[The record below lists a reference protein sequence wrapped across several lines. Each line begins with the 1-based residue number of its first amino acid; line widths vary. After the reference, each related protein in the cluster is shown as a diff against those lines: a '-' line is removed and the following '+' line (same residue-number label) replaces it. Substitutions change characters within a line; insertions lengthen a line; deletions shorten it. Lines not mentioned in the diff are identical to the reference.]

1 MEDWSE
7 ISESGIVGISMDNIK
22 FGRFIRE
29 SRQGK
34 GMTQKQLAEQIHVS
48 DKAVSKWENGA
59 GFPDIKILEPLAECL
74 GVSLLEL
81 MQGERTAEPQIDRKE
96 AEQVV
101 ADAIIQSGQEDEW
114 KRRMWKV
121 RLLLGACACGILYL
135 ACVGV
140 GYLAGAERGQFSGLL
155 SGTAEVAWY
164 ESPVFF
170 YVWAGILVILCGA
183 GAVYLLW
190 KNESIREVKIGRHK
204 VKSLLT
210 ILMDMLVVFLLHT
223 YLSNIAN
230 NEQQLAM
237 LPEAIPVNAYV
248 TTADGS
254 RQTGI
259 FIRDKLVQGLLDSAY
274 VDKLQIDVRLKA
286 GVDRVIPGQWHTL
299 DLYLEG
305 VNCVEALGCIK
316 ESDVVWNT
324 GEDASFLQGTEAK
337 CIVSKK
343 LFDRRGWKLGDKV
356 TLCEWYYYREDESSP
371 ELFANPL
378 QTVECEIAGYVDMT
392 GKWDERFVVPPDVIV
407 PFHAVRKSY
416 AEEGIPF
423 FASSAS
429 FVLSDALCMNA
440 FKQEMKDLGFRSIA
454 PTVPDNSLN
463 GVALHV
469 NDAAFIRTA
478 EHLRQVIDTV
488 RAFFPFLLLLIVGVG
503 YLITLLLLQS
513 RKNEMALLRSIG
525 LNRRKCFRVFF
536 VDQLTLVITG
546 VVAGSVL
553 SVLIQ
558 GNYGGNSVLAGGL
571 VGVCYL
577 AGNSLALWK
586 LLGVS
591 VMEALSVEG

>member
-1 MEDWSE
+1 M
-7 ISESGIVGISMDNIK
+7 GMGMDNIK

-29 SRQGK
+29 ARLGR
-34 GMTQKQLAEQIHVS
+34 GLTQKQLAEQLHVS

-59 GFPDIKILEPLAECL
+59 GFPDIKILEPLAACL
-74 GVSLLEL
+74 DVSLLEL
-81 MQGERTAEPQIDRKE
+81 MQSERMAEPQVDRQE
-96 AEQVV
+96 AEQAV
-101 ADAIIQSGQEDEW
+101 ADAITRSKQAEEW
-114 KRRMWKV
+114 KSRMWKV
-121 RLLLGACACGILYL
+121 RLLLGACACGVLYL
-135 ACVGV
+135 VCMGV
-140 GYLAGAERGQFSGLL
+140 GYLAGTESGQAFDML
-155 SGTAEVAWY
+155 SGVAGGAWY
-164 ESPVFF
+164 ESPVLF

-190 KNESIREVKIGRHK
+190 KNESIREVKLGRHK

-248 TTADGS
+248 STADGS
-254 RQTGI
+254 RQSGI

-274 VDKLQIDVRLKA
+274 VDGLHMDVRLKA
-286 GVDRVIPGQWHTL
+286 GIDRVIPGKWHTL

-305 VNCVEALGCIK
+305 INCMETLSSIK

-324 GEDASFLQGTEAK
+324 GEDASIFRGTEKK

-343 LFDRRGWKLGDKV
+343 LFDRKGWKLGDQV
-356 TLCEWYYYREDESSP
+356 TLCQWYYYREDERSP

-378 QTVECEIAGYVDMT
+378 QTAVYEIAGYVDMT

-407 PFHAVRKSY
+407 PFHAVRNTY

-440 FKQEMKDLGFRSIA
+440 FKQEMKDLGFRSVA

-463 GVALHV
+463 GVALNV

-488 RAFFPFLLLLIVGVG
+488 RAFFPFLLVLIVGVG
-503 YLITLLLLQS
+503 YLVTLLLLQS

-525 LNRRKCFRVFF
+525 LNRSQCFRVFF

-546 VVAGSVL
+546 VVAGNVL

-558 GNYGGNSVLAGGL
+558 GNYGGSSALAGVL
-571 VGVCYL
+571 VGICYL

-586 LLGVS
+586 LLQVS
-591 VMEALSVEG
+591 VMEALFAET

>member
-1 MEDWSE
+1 M
-7 ISESGIVGISMDNIK
+7 MDNIK
-22 FGRFIRE
+22 FGKFIRKTRHE
-29 SRQGK
+29 K
-34 GMTQKQLAEQIHVS
+34 GLTQKQLAERIHVS

-74 GVSLLEL
+74 GVSLMEL
-81 MQGERTAEPQIDRKE
+81 MQGERIVEPEIDRETAEQI
-96 AEQVV
+96 V
-101 ADAIIQSGQEDEW
+101 AQTISQSGQEEEW

-121 RLLLGACACGILYL
+121 KLLLGACACGIIYLICVGIRYL
-135 ACVGV
+135 AWQ
-140 GYLAGAERGQFSGLL
+140 EKGQIPAKL
-155 SGTAEVAWY
+155 SEASDCLWY
-164 ESPVFF
+164 ENPVLF

-190 KNESIREVKIGRHK
+190 KNESIREVKVGRQK
-204 VKSLLT
+204 AKSFLT
-210 ILMDMLVVFLLHT
+210 ILMDMVVVLLLHT

-237 LPEAIPVNAYV
+237 LPEVIPVNAYV

-254 RQTGI
+254 RQAGI
-259 FIRDKLVQGLLDSAY
+259 FIKDNLVQGLMDSSY
-274 VDKLQIDVRLKA
+274 VDKLHMDVRLKA
-286 GVDRVIPGQWHTL
+286 GIDRVIPGQWNTL

-305 VNCVEALGCIK
+305 VNCIEVSDCIK

-324 GEDASFLQGTEAK
+324 GEDASFLKGTEAK

-343 LFDRRGWKLGDKV
+343 LFEKKGWKLGERV
-356 TLCEWYYYREDESSP
+356 TLCQWYYYREDESSL

-378 QTVECEIAGYVDMT
+378 QTMEYEIAGYVDTMD
-392 GKWDERFVVPPDVIV
+392 KWDDRFVVPPDIIV
-407 PFHAVRKSY
+407 PFQVVRNCY
-416 AEEGIPF
+416 AQEKIPF

-429 FVLSDALCMNA
+429 FELTDALCMNE
-440 FKQEMKDLGFRSIA
+440 FKREMKELGFCSVA

-463 GVALHV
+463 GVALNV
-469 NDAAFIRTA
+469 NDAAFISTA

-503 YLITLLLLQS
+503 YLVTLLLLQS
-513 RKNEMALLRSIG
+513 RKKEMALLRSIG

-536 VDQLTLVITG
+536 MDQLTLVVTG
-546 VVAGSVL
+546 IVAGSLL

-558 GNYGGNSVLAGGL
+558 GNYGGNSALAGGL
-571 VGVCYL
+571 VGICYM

-586 LLGVS
+586 LLKVS
-591 VMEALSVEG
+591 VMEALFAAE

>member
-1 MEDWSE
+1 
-7 ISESGIVGISMDNIK
+7 MDNIK

-29 SRQGK
+29 ARQGK
-34 GMTQKQLAEQIHVS
+34 GLTQKQLAEQIHVS

-81 MQGERTAEPQIDRKE
+81 MQSERTEEPEIDRQE
-96 AEQVV
+96 AEEIVSQT
-101 ADAIIQSGQEDEW
+101 ISQSRQEEEW
-114 KRRMWKV
+114 KRLMWRVKV
-121 RLLLGACACGILYL
+121 LLGACACGIFYL
-135 ACVGV
+135 ICVGIR
-140 GYLAGAERGQFSGLL
+140 YLAGQKSGVVSEGLWK
-155 SGTAEVAWY
+155 SQGGAWY
-164 ESPVFF
+164 ENPVFF
-170 YVWAGILVILCGA
+170 YVWAGILIILCGA

-190 KNESIREVKIGRHK
+190 KNETIQEVKIGRHK

-237 LPEAIPVNAYV
+237 LPKVIPVNAYI

-254 RQTGI
+254 RQSGI
-259 FIRDKLVQGLLDSAY
+259 FIKDQLVQGLLDSAY
-274 VDKLQIDVRLKA
+274 VDKLQMDVRLKA
-286 GVDRVIPGQWHTL
+286 GVDKVIPGEWHTL
-299 DLYLEG
+299 NLFLEG
-305 VNCVEALGCIK
+305 VNCIEALGGIE

-324 GEDASFLQGTEAK
+324 GENASMLQGTAAK
-337 CIVSKK
+337 CIVSKQ
-343 LFDRRGWKLGDKV
+343 LFEKKGWKLGDKV
-356 TLCEWYYYREDESSP
+356 TLCQWYYYRENERNA
-371 ELFANPL
+371 ELFMNPL
-378 QTVECEIAGYVDMT
+378 QTVEYEIAGYVDLM
-392 GKWDERFVVPPDVIV
+392 GEWNDQFVVAPDVIV
-407 PFHAVRKSY
+407 PFHAVRNSY

-429 FVLSDALCMNA
+429 FVLADALYMNE
-440 FKQEMKDLGFRSIA
+440 FKQEMKGMGFQSVS
-454 PTVPDNSLN
+454 PTDQDNSLN
-463 GVALHV
+463 GVALNV

-488 RAFFPFLLLLIVGVG
+488 RAFFPFLLILIVGVG
-503 YLITLLLLQS
+503 YLITLLMLQS

-525 LNRRKCFRVFF
+525 LNRHKCFRIFW

-558 GNYGGNSVLAGGL
+558 GNYGSSSVLAGGL
-571 VGVCYL
+571 VGICYM

-586 LLGVS
+586 LMDVS
-591 VMEALSVEG
+591 VMEALFVEG

>member
-1 MEDWSE
+1 
-7 ISESGIVGISMDNIK
+7 MDNIK

-34 GMTQKQLAEQIHVS
+34 GLTQKQLAEQIHVS
-48 DKAVSKWENGA
+48 DKTVSKWENGA

-74 GVSLLEL
+74 DVSLLEL
-81 MQGERTAEPQIDRKE
+81 MQGERMTGSEIGTKE

-101 ADAIIQSGQEDEW
+101 ADTIFQSKQAQEW
-114 KRRMWKV
+114 KRLIWKV
-121 RLLLGACACGILYL
+121 KLLLGACSCGILYL
-135 ACVGV
+135 ACVGIR
-140 GYLAGAERGQFSGLL
+140 YLAGQK
-155 SGTAEVAWY
+155 SGTVPKIFWEDQNSVWY
-164 ESPVFF
+164 ENPVFF
-170 YVWAGILVILCGA
+170 YVWAGILVIICGA

-190 KNESIREVKIGRHK
+190 KNETMREVKIGRHK
-204 VKSLLT
+204 MKSILT

-237 LPEAIPVNAYV
+237 LPEAIPVNAYI

-254 RQTGI
+254 RQSGI

-274 VDKLQIDVRLKA
+274 VDKLRMDVRLKA
-286 GVDRVIPGQWHTL
+286 GIDRVIPGQWNTL
-299 DLYLEG
+299 NLYLEG
-305 VNCVEALGCIK
+305 VNCIETLGVIE
-316 ESDVVWNT
+316 ESDVVWNI
-324 GEDASFLQGTEAK
+324 GEDASFLQSAEAK

-343 LFDRRGWKLGDKV
+343 LFDSKGWKLGDKV
-356 TLCEWYYYREDESSP
+356 TLCQWYYYREDESNA

-378 QTVECEIAGYVDMT
+378 QTMEYEIAGYVDMM

-407 PFHAVRKSY
+407 PFQGVRNCY
-416 AEEGIPF
+416 AKEEIPF

-429 FVLSDALCMNA
+429 FQVSDPLSLNA
-440 FKQEMKDLGFRSIA
+440 FKQEMKDLGFRSVA
-454 PTVPDNSLN
+454 PTVPDHSIN
-463 GVALHV
+463 GVALNV
-469 NDAAFIRTA
+469 NDAAFISTA

-513 RKNEMALLRSIG
+513 RKSEMALLRSIG

-536 VDQLTLVITG
+536 VDQLTLVIAG

-553 SVLIQ
+553 SVLVQ
-558 GNYGGNSVLAGGL
+558 GNYGGSSALAGGL
-571 VGVCYL
+571 VGICYL
-577 AGNSLALWK
+577 VGNSLALWK

-591 VMEALSVEG
+591 VMEALFVGG

>member
-1 MEDWSE
+1 
-7 ISESGIVGISMDNIK
+7 MDNIK

-29 SRQGK
+29 SRQAK
-34 GMTQKQLAEQIHVS
+34 GMTQKQLAELIHVS

-81 MQGERTAEPQIDRKE
+81 MQGERMEEPEIDRKE

-101 ADAIIQSGQEDEW
+101 ADTISRSRQEDEW

-121 RLLLGACACGILYL
+121 RLLLGACVCGVLYL
-135 ACVGV
+135 ICVGV
-140 GYLAGAERGQFSGLL
+140 GYLAGHKDGQFPGLL
-155 SGTAEVAWY
+155 PGAVGGAWY
-164 ESPVFF
+164 ESPVLF
-170 YVWAGILVILCGA
+170 YIWAGILVILCGA

-223 YLSNIAN
+223 YLANIAN
-230 NEQQLAM
+230 NEKQLAM

-274 VDKLQIDVRLKA
+274 VDKLQMDVRLKA

-299 DLYLEG
+299 NLYLEG

-356 TLCEWYYYREDESSP
+356 ALCEWYYYREDESSP

-440 FKQEMKDLGFRSIA
+440 FKQEMKELGFRSVS

-463 GVALHV
+463 GVALNV

-503 YLITLLLLQS
+503 YLVTLLLLQS

-558 GNYGGNSVLAGGL
+558 GNYGGNSALAGGL

-586 LLGVS
+586 LLKVS
-591 VMEALSVEG
+591 VMEALFVA

>member
-1 MEDWSE
+1 
-7 ISESGIVGISMDNIK
+7 MDNIK

-29 SRQGK
+29 SRQAK
-34 GMTQKQLAEQIHVS
+34 GMTQKQLAELIHVS

-81 MQGERTAEPQIDRKE
+81 MQGERMEEPEIDRKE

-101 ADAIIQSGQEDEW
+101 ADTISRSGQEDEW
-114 KRRMWKV
+114 RRRMWKV
-121 RLLLGACACGILYL
+121 KVLLGACVCGVLYL
-135 ACVGV
+135 ICVGV
-140 GYLAGAERGQFSGLL
+140 GYLAGHKDGQFPGLL
-155 SGTAEVAWY
+155 PGAAGGAWY
-164 ESPVFF
+164 ESPVLF
-170 YVWAGILVILCGA
+170 YIWAGILVILCGA

-223 YLSNIAN
+223 YLANIAN
-230 NEQQLAM
+230 NEKQLAM

-274 VDKLQIDVRLKA
+274 VDKLQMDVRLKA

-299 DLYLEG
+299 NLYLEG

-356 TLCEWYYYREDESSP
+356 ALCEWYYYREDESSP

-416 AEEGIPF
+416 AEEEIPF

-440 FKQEMKDLGFRSIA
+440 FKQEMKELGFRSVS

-463 GVALHV
+463 GVALNV

-503 YLITLLLLQS
+503 YLVTLLLLQS

-558 GNYGGNSVLAGGL
+558 GNYGGNSALAGGL

-586 LLGVS
+586 LLKVS
-591 VMEALSVEG
+591 VMEALFVA